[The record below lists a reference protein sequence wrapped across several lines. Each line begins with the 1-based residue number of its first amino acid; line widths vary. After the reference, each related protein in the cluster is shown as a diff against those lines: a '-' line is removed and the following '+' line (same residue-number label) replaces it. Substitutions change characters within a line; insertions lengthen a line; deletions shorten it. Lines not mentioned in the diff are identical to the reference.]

1 MLSGNIVFST
11 YHGGIPELV
20 ENKCNGFLNK
30 EKDVNGLV
38 KSIEENFFNNKN
50 LDAIS
55 ENARRTVKE
64 KYDIIKLNLLLN
76 RYYMDL
82 LKN

>member
-20 ENKCNGFLNK
+20 ENKYNGFLDK
-30 EKDVNGLV
+30 EKDVGGLV
-38 KSIEENFFNNKN
+38 NSIEENFFNNKN

-55 ENARRTVKE
+55 KNARRTVKE

-76 RYYMDL
+76 RFYMDI
-82 LKN
+82 LKD